1 MVRASLRVGFG
12 FGDGD
17 GLDGVGRVGGVVG
30 GGHRRVSI
38 MSEYTD
44 EYTDE
49 LWVYSVEL
57 SRDEVR
63 GHMRNAH
70 ALHAWGHARDLI

>member
-1 MVRASLRVGFG
+1 MVRASLRVGFV

-38 MSEYTD
+38 MSEY
-44 EYTDE
+44 
-49 LWVYSVEL
+49 
-57 SRDEVR
+57 
-63 GHMRNAH
+63 
-70 ALHAWGHARDLI
+70 